1 MQIIPANSSWIIIRR
16 AFPVPIT
23 VIYPYYPEETYD
35 YILPNRKVVSCPSF
49 ASFRFSCQS
58 YHVISI
64 DSLTFSPVLLDSAG
78 ECTSGINILI
88 YFKL

>member
-1 MQIIPANSSWIIIRR
+1 MLC
-16 AFPVPIT
+16 PIA
-23 VIYPYYPEETYD
+23 EETYD
-35 YILPNRKVVSCPSF
+35 YILPTRKVVSCPSF

-78 ECTSGINILI
+78 ECTSGMKIIYCLILRIIFSIFFSNKIGLLNVKTNIQH
-88 YFKL
+88 